1 MYYLITAGER
11 GCLAKGGKHLNKQVR
26 SSSAGSRGGAHLS
39 AADKARSSRR
49 TDRRTGRRR
58 RLRAGAPQMIVM
70 LLLCVFMISPLRGC
84 IISGGDFIGYAA
96 AQEIAFGDA
105 GIAQDKANAVSAE
118 MIKLDGQMC
127 YKVQFSGSV
136 TDYRYI
142 IDAESGDILAQGFYR
157 IGETED

>member
-1 MYYLITAGER
+1 MSNYCRGEWS
-11 GCLAKGGKHLNKQVR
+11 CLAKGGKHLNTQTRKKT
-26 SSSAGSRGGAHLS
+26 AGSRSGAHLS
-39 AADKARSSRR
+39 KADKARAAQRRSRR
-49 TDRRTGRRR
+49 VRRR
-58 RLRAGAPQMIVM
+58 SQLRAGAPQMIIM

-84 IISGGDFIGYAA
+84 RLADGDFIGYAA

>member
-1 MYYLITAGER
+1 M
-11 GCLAKGGKHLNKQVR
+11 AKGGKHLNKQVR
-26 SSSAGSRGGAHLS
+26 SSSAGSRGGAHMPE
-39 AADKARSSRR
+39 AEKARASGRGAG
-49 TDRRTGRRR
+49 RTG

-96 AQEIAFGDA
+96 AQEIALGDA
-105 GIAQDKANAVSAE
+105 GIAQDKANDVSAE
-118 MIKLDGQMC
+118 MIKLDGQMY

-142 IDAESGDILAQGFYR
+142 IDAETGDILAQSFYR
-157 IGETED
+157 TGETGD